1 MHEVSL
7 VHALFDQ
14 LDRAIAPHPASAVRL
29 VTVRVGE
36 LAGVEPTLLRTAFEG
51 CRGERGFAAAELA
64 LTEERAAWRCRA
76 CGAPVPR
83 DDGALAPAC
92 PCGGRA
98 RLDAG
103 DALVFDRVELEVVDV

>member
-14 LDRAIAPHPASAVRL
+14 LDRAIAPHPPHAVRL
-29 VTVRVGE
+29 VAVRVGE

-51 CRGERGFAAAELA
+51 CRGERGFAGAELV
-64 LTEERAAWRCRA
+64 LTDERAAWACRA
-76 CGAPVPR
+76 CGAAVPA
-83 DDGALAPAC
+83 GGPLQC
-92 PCGGRA
+92 SCGGDA